1 MSSKS
6 NDDDVSYKSIKMVLG
21 DMGLGI
27 LKVLRLGPMDLK
39 SIKFLSGIPMAC
51 VKGRIP
57 VLMSLNMI
65 KNSGIYYS
73 LEPEG
78 LNFLKYLDM
87 EDG

>member
-1 MSSKS
+1 MSS
-6 NDDDVSYKSIKMVLG
+6 NTNEDEVSYRSIKMVLG
-21 DMGLGI
+21 DMGLEI

-65 KNSGIYYS
+65 KKSGSYYS
-73 LEPEG
+73 LEIEG
-78 LNFLKYLDM
+78 LNFLKYLDA
-87 EDG
+87 EDR